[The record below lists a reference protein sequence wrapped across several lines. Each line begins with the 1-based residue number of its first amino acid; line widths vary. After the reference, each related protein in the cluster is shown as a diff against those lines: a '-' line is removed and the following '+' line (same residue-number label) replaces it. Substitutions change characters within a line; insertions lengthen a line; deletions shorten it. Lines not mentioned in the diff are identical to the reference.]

1 MVFFKVSKWKS
12 NTELFCLGNQPLNYT
27 ESEKLDTKKKVTNK
41 YLPQISI

>member
-27 ESEKLDTKKKVTNK
+27 ESEKLDTKKKSYK
-41 YLPQISI
+41 